1 MITRP
6 TFALNYAA
14 GDPTQPPPL
23 NIATPPRCQALPT
36 RGRMFRAGT
45 VELVPNGPRYMADL
59 TDPSTW
65 QRPYRFT

>member
-14 GDPTQPPPL
+14 GDPTLPPPL
-23 NIATPPRCQALPT
+23 NIASPPAARCKRTQGRIYRSGMVALS
-36 RGRMFRAGT
+36 M
-45 VELVPNGPRYMADL
+45 NGPRLMADL